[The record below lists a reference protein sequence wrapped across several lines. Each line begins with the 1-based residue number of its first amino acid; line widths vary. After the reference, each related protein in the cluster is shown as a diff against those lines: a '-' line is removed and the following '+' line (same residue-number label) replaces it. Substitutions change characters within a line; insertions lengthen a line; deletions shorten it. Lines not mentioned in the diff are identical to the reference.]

1 MSNLYQQVYLT
12 KDFPEYDIKKGDT
25 AILVDI
31 VPHPQEGEDG
41 YVLEMCEDKTN
52 SINIVIVP
60 ESTFKMM
67 TNSKIFISYAWG
79 GDSETL
85 TNELDKAFQ
94 AKGITIIR
102 DKRDLGYKGLI
113 KEFMR
118 RIGQGKCIIVVL
130 SDKYLKSKNCMFELI
145 EIAKNGDFY
154 DRIFPVVLKD
164 AKIYDDLERLDY
176 LQHWEQEKAKL
187 QEKYKTIDL
196 ANSSTIMETLNLY
209 DEIRRNIDNLTDI
222 LKNMNSLTVEIHKKS
237 DFEEIITAVENRFN
251 ED

>member
-1 MSNLYQQVYLT
+1 
-12 KDFPEYDIKKGDT
+12 
-25 AILVDI
+25 
-31 VPHPQEGEDG
+31 
-41 YVLEMCEDKTN
+41 
-52 SINIVIVP
+52 
-60 ESTFKMM
+60 M
-67 TNSKIFISYAWG
+67 TNTEIFISYAWG

-85 TNELDKAFQ
+85 TNELDNAFQ

-113 KEFMR
+113 KEFMQD
-118 RIGQGKCIIVVL
+118 IGQGKCIIVVL

-145 EIAKNGDFY
+145 EIAKNGNFY
-154 DRIFPVVLKD
+154 DRIFPIVLKD

-196 ANSSTIMETLNLY
+196 ANSSKIMESLNLY
-209 DEIRRNIDNLTDI
+209 DEIRRNIDNLTDT
-222 LKNMNSLTVEIHKKS
+222 LKNMNTLTHEMHKKS
-237 DFEEIITAVENRFN
+237 DFEEIITAVETRLK